1 MDFDLIRLDLHN
13 NLKVLLPLNLPLSE
27 RKGKHRDA
35 YQEFLQGSP
44 NLVRRH
50 LTAVSTILPR
60 HLNQVKK
67 VLHMFGGVGAMAQI
81 IAQLSPDAEQ
91 IIWERDETLCRF
103 MKEFY
108 PDVKVV
114 HVDDSLKRI
123 HEFELGDTDMVCMDA
138 SMLTIRTAG
147 LKDIWLR
154 VAEAHVP
161 YVWLTDSSCSKIHL
175 NYRAYT
181 ADFGRHIEP
190 NAESYLEAYSEG
202 LEINTGYR
210 IVDAMREA
218 GATYCLAMLDH
229 EGKTFPRPIP
239 YL

>member
-1 MDFDLIRLDLHN
+1 MDFDLIRLDLPN
-13 NLKVLLPLNLPLSE
+13 SLKVLLPLNLPLSE

-81 IAQLSPDAEQ
+81 VAQLAPDAEQ

-108 PDVKVV
+108 PDTKVV
-114 HVDDSLKRI
+114 QVEDSLKQI
-123 HEFELGDTDMVCMDA
+123 WDVDLGDTDMV
-138 SMLTIRTAG
+138 
-147 LKDIWLR
+147 
-154 VAEAHVP
+154 
-161 YVWLTDSSCSKIHL
+161 
-175 NYRAYT
+175 
-181 ADFGRHIEP
+181 
-190 NAESYLEAYSEG
+190 
-202 LEINTGYR
+202 
-210 IVDAMREA
+210 
-218 GATYCLAMLDH
+218 
-229 EGKTFPRPIP
+229 
-239 YL
+239 